1 MEVLSEAHGPTL
13 LIGGLAITI
22 LVVAVVY
29 RLVKARMSRKSAVMR
44 GALQG
49 R

>member
-1 MEVLSEAHGPTL
+1 MVRRFLGCIFIL
-13 LIGGLAITI
+13 TI

-29 RLVKARMSRKSAVMR
+29 RLVKARMSRKSAIMR